1 MTPKINDLWKIV
13 VAGPESVHELRA
25 FHYQNKHNVKR
36 QIFRGSDYSSVEEMK
51 AAFEKRALKLNDEG
65 YNIYITMNPIK
76 SDFTGQS
83 AKDVDIA
90 YRDLL
95 LIDIDRTG
103 DTKLP
108 ATDQEIK
115 NAKALADKI
124 ATFLSAANWPEP
136 IRVMSGNGIHLY
148 YVLDDLANDK
158 EAKKLIQ
165 HTLKCLA
172 KRFNSMFVSVDIS
185 VSNASRITKVVGT
198 IMRKGEESEDRPHR
212 MAVML

>member
-1 MTPKINDLWKIV
+1 MSDLWRIV
-13 VAGPESVHELRA
+13 ASGPKSVHELRA
-25 FHYQNKHNVKR
+25 FHYKDKNKVR
-36 QIFRGSDYSSVEEMK
+36 CQIFRTADYETLADMK
-51 AAFEKRALKLNDEG
+51 RDFEKRALELNQQG
-65 YNIYITMNPIK
+65 YNIYTTLNPIK
-76 SDFTGQS
+76 SDFTGRS
-83 AKDVDIA
+83 ARDEDIN

-95 LIDIDRTG
+95 LIDIDRTSE
-103 DTKLP
+103 TTQP

-124 ATFLSAANWPEP
+124 ANFLNSIHWPEP

-158 EAKKLIQ
+158 ESKKLIQ

>member
-1 MTPKINDLWKIV
+1 MTKHISDIWKIV
-13 VAGPESVHELRA
+13 AVGPASVHELRA
-25 FHYQNKHNVKR
+25 FHYKDKNKVR
-36 QIFRGSDYSSVEEMK
+36 CQIFRTADYESLADMK
-51 AAFEKRALKLNDEG
+51 RGFEKRALELNQQG
-65 YNIYITMNPIK
+65 YNIYTTLNPIK
-76 SDFTGQS
+76 SDFTGRS
-83 AKDVDIA
+83 ARDEDIN

-103 DTKLP
+103 DTSQP
-108 ATDQEIK
+108 ATDQEIQ
-115 NAKALADKI
+115 NAKTLADKI
-124 ATFLSAANWPEP
+124 ANFLSSIHWPEP
-136 IRVMSGNGIHLY
+136 IRVMSGNGHHLY

-198 IMRKGEESEDRPHR
+198 IMRKGEESEDRPYR